1 MLSQVDYYGAPT
13 PLRQIANLSAPE
25 ASLLVIQPYDKS
37 SIPSIEKAIM
47 TSDLNM
53 NPNSDGNLIRIN
65 VPQLTAVRH
74 ASLSH
79 RSNPSS
85 VPCPELQHRGAAII
99 AICIIRI
106 REGGGTV
113 LCWHASMSSVNKS
126 PLTFIGMHRHKF

>member
-1 MLSQVDYYGAPT
+1 MHASSDETAVKVRNAGYLKLCVIKMMARISHRLTASMLSQVDYYGAPT

-65 VPQLTAVRH
+65 VPQLTAVRGCT
-74 ASLSH
+74 SL
-79 RSNPSS
+79 P
-85 VPCPELQHRGAAII
+85 
-99 AICIIRI
+99 
-106 REGGGTV
+106 
-113 LCWHASMSSVNKS
+113 
-126 PLTFIGMHRHKF
+126 

>member
-65 VPQLTAVRH
+65 VPQLTAVRTCT
-74 ASLSH
+74 SLPW
-79 RSNPSS
+79 NNLLP
-85 VPCPELQHRGAAII
+85 VFLAELQYQRRCYHCCLHRIHPT
-99 AICIIRI
+99 R
-106 REGGGTV
+106 
-113 LCWHASMSSVNKS
+113 
-126 PLTFIGMHRHKF
+126 